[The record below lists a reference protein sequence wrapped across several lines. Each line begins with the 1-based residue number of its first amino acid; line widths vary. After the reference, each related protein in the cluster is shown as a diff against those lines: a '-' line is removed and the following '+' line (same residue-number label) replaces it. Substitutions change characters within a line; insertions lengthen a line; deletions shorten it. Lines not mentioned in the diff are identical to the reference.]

1 VAGASDAPVELTDVQ
16 LEGRT
21 VGITSSVPVS
31 SSVPGAPMASG
42 APVSSSAPG
51 VPMAS
56 GAPTAS
62 SLAVASGAAGTSG
75 APIELADVQLEGRTV
90 AVRTEAAGPRWHG
103 LILLHL
109 ADGVG
114 IGGQLRIGN
123 AGVRLSLGYLPQLF
137 IIDDDPG
144 DEEFPRFQVASTV
157 QLNVDTFYLFGN
169 SEKGASLDYRYNS
182 LLGHGVGVAYRSN
195 FELSGARFE
204 LSVPVIYYPSGSE
217 RVRKEY
223 DLAADARVN
232 APFGA
237 GLDYGIGVA
246 WLF

>member
-1 VAGASDAPVELTDVQ
+1 MVELPDVQ
-16 LEGRT
+16 LEGT
-21 VGITSSVPVS
+21 
-31 SSVPGAPMASG
+31 
-42 APVSSSAPG
+42 
-51 VPMAS
+51 
-56 GAPTAS
+56 
-62 SLAVASGAAGTSG
+62 
-75 APIELADVQLEGRTV
+75 TV
-90 AVRTEAAGPRWHG
+90 AVRPENAAPRWQG

-114 IGGQLRIGN
+114 VGGQLRIGN

-137 IIDDDPG
+137 IIDDDPE
-144 DEEFPRFQVASTV
+144 DEEFPRFKVASTV

-204 LSVPVIYYPSGSE
+204 LSVPVIYYPSGAE
-217 RVRKEY
+217 RVREKY
-223 DLAADARVN
+223 GLASGAHVN
-232 APFGA
+232 FPFGA
-237 GLDYGIGVA
+237 GIDYGVGVA

>member
-1 VAGASDAPVELTDVQ
+1 MRALALLQLTAGAAGGTDAPVELVDVPLEGTTVAASSAAAASGAAVASDGADTSAAAVELTDVQ
-16 LEGRT
+16 LEGT
-21 VGITSSVPVS
+21 
-31 SSVPGAPMASG
+31 
-42 APVSSSAPG
+42 
-51 VPMAS
+51 
-56 GAPTAS
+56 
-62 SLAVASGAAGTSG
+62 
-75 APIELADVQLEGRTV
+75 TV
-90 AVRTEAAGPRWHG
+90 AVRPESAAPRWHG

-114 IGGQLRIGN
+114 VGGQMRIGP

-144 DEEFPRFQVASTV
+144 DEEFPRFKIASTV
-157 QLNVDTFYLFGN
+157 QLNVDMFYLFGS
-169 SEKGASLDYRYNS
+169 SEKGASLAYRYNS

-204 LSVPVIYYPSGSE
+204 LSVPIIYYPSGAARVSE
-217 RVRKEY
+217 KY
-223 DLAADARVN
+223 GLANDARVN

-237 GLDYGIGVA
+237 GIDYGVGVA